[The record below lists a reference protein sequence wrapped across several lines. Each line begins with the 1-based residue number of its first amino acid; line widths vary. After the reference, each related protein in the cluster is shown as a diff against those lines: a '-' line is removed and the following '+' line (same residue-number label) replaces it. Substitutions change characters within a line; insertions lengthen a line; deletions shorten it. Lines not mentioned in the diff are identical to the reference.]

1 MPNNTNLKKQIIT
14 DNIEIADSV
23 FVLSFKRDRDFIPGQ
38 VIGLAG
44 DANTAPRLYSIASG
58 NNEDQIRILYD
69 IKEEGL
75 LTPWLA
81 TQKKG
86 DIIYSTEIS
95 GNFQSTKDENAYWIA
110 SGTGIAPF
118 ASMFFSGLYSNKY
131 LIHGGRFLHSFY
143 FQKEFKIVLID
154 KYIRC
159 CTKEKANG
167 IYEGRLTDYLRNKK
181 DFNPTYK
188 YYLCGSSEMVVE
200 TRDILL
206 AKKIPFENIIG
217 EIYF

>member
-1 MPNNTNLKKQIIT
+1 
-14 DNIEIADSV
+14 
-23 FVLSFKRDRDFIPGQ
+23 
-38 VIGLAG
+38 
-44 DANTAPRLYSIASG
+44 
-58 NNEDQIRILYD
+58 
-69 IKEEGL
+69 
-75 LTPWLA
+75 
-81 TQKKG
+81 
-86 DIIYSTEIS
+86 
-95 GNFQSTKDENAYWIA
+95 
-110 SGTGIAPF
+110 
-118 ASMFFSGLYSNKY
+118 MFFSGLYSNKL

-143 FQKEFKIVLID
+143 FQEEFEKVLKD

-167 IYEGRLTDYLRNKK
+167 IYDGRLTDYLRNKE
-181 DFNPTYK
+181 DLNPAYK